1 MAPAGFSRRSAK
13 VEAAL
18 QGKTI
23 LTTRAAA
30 QSGELT
36 EYLTRLGAR
45 VLECRAIEL
54 EPVENFAAV
63 DDAISRLSTYD
74 WLIFTSA
81 NAVSYFMK
89 RLVEGKRELPQTPIA
104 VVGTAT
110 AERLKQWKLSPSLM
124 PERFNAEGLLESFP
138 RDLHGVRI
146 LFPRA
151 AVAREILP
159 EELRRRGAIVDVL
172 PVYRTKKTP
181 DGSLDISRIFRT
193 EPVDCVVFTSSSA
206 VHAIAESL
214 GDQLQPA
221 LQNVPIAAIGPVTAS
236 SCEALGLHVAIQP
249 SRATIPDLVAAIQDY
264 FN

>member
-1 MAPAGFSRRSAK
+1 M
-13 VEAAL
+13 EAAL
-18 QGKTI
+18 RGKTI

-45 VLECRAIEL
+45 VLECPAIEL
-54 EPVENFAAV
+54 EPVENLSAV
-63 DDAISRLSTYD
+63 DDAISRVSTYQ

-81 NAVSYFMK
+81 NAVEYFMK
-89 RLVEGKRELPQTPIA
+89 RLVEGNGEIPQTPIA

-110 AERLKQWKLSPSLM
+110 AEKLKQWKLSPSLM
-124 PERFNAEGLLESFP
+124 PERFNAEGLLELFSH
-138 RDLHGVRI
+138 DLHGMRI

-181 DGSLDISRIFRT
+181 EGSLDIARILHT

-206 VHAIAESL
+206 VQAIAESL

-221 LQNVPIAAIGPVTAS
+221 LQKVPIAVIGPVTAS
-236 SCEALGLHVAIQP
+236 SCEALGLHAAIQP
-249 SRATIPDLVAAIQDY
+249 SKATIPDLVASIRDY
-264 FN
+264 FNPQKSI